1 MTTNYQ
7 DFQAGGSSNE
17 LPTIYLSDSVVV
29 GGTVITSTSIVS
41 ISISNLAYPSGSSAL
56 PAGGQTITLTGNYF
70 ESGVTLTVGGSP
82 VVVTRVSNTSAT
94 FTSPA
99 KNVGTYTVTMTNPD
113 GTSASTTILYAVG
126 LPGAPTIGTA
136 TATGTTTATVAFTAP
151 ADNGGSTITSYTAT
165 SIPGNITGTLSQAGS
180 GTITVSGLSEGTSY
194 IFTVTAT
201 NIAGT
206 GPASASSNS
215 ITTFATPVN
224 TVAPVVSGTANFGQT
239 LSTTDGTWTGTA
251 TITYTYQWQR
261 SGTNISSATSS
272 TYTLVQA
279 DVGNTI
285 RCVVTGTNSY
295 GNSSAN
301 SNSTASVSAIAPGA
315 PTIGTA
321 TTVSKTSA
329 TVTFTAPAS
338 NGGATITTYTATSS
352 PGNITGTVSQSGSG
366 TITVTGL
373 TAGTNYTFTVTATNS
388 AGTSSASSASNQ
400 ITTTVVPGAPTIG
413 TATVV
418 SGTSATVSFT
428 APADDGGATITTYTA
443 TSSPGNVTG
452 TLSQAGS
459 GTITVTGLTPGTNYT
474 FTVTATNS
482 VGTSA
487 ASAAS
492 NQITTVTVPGA
503 PTIGTATATSGTT
516 ATVAFTAPASDGGAT
531 ITTYTATSSPG
542 GITGTLSQAGS
553 GTITVTGLS
562 ASTTYTFT
570 VTATN
575 SAGTGA
581 ASASSNSITTP
592 LAGNIWSWGI
602 NSFGQLG
609 IGNNI
614 GVLNPTQNVA
624 NTTNWSQVYSGEGS
638 TGGVKTDNTLWMWGR
653 NNYGQLGDNTI
664 TNRNSPI
671 QTVSGTTNW
680 TQVSTGGMQ
689 SGGIKT
695 DGTLWIWGRNN
706 FGQLGNNTLTNVSSP
721 IQTVSG
727 GTNWRQLSLGRNQSA
742 AIKTDGTLWTWG
754 RNNYGQLGDNTRIDV
769 SSPIQTVAGG
779 TNWKQVSNSSAG
791 TIMAVKTD
799 GTLWGWGI
807 NNSGGL
813 GNNNTSQISS
823 PVQTV
828 SGGTNWSQ
836 VSAGYYFSAA
846 VKTDG
851 TLWTWGRNSYG
862 QLGDETRIDK
872 SSPIQTVAGTTT
884 WTQVSAG
891 RDMIA
896 GIKTDNTLWTW
907 GRNNYGSG
915 GALGDGTTINR
926 SSPVQ
931 TTQSGLTWKQVSAG
945 NGQHGFGAMRMSAI
959 AL

>member
-338 NGGATITTYTATSS
+338 N
-352 PGNITGTVSQSGSG
+352 
-366 TITVTGL
+366 
-373 TAGTNYTFTVTATNS
+373 
-388 AGTSSASSASNQ
+388 
-400 ITTTVVPGAPTIG
+400 
-413 TATVV
+413 
-418 SGTSATVSFT
+418 
-428 APADDGGATITTYTA
+428 GGATITTYTA

-945 NGQHGFGAMRMSAI
+945 NGQHGLGAMRMSAI